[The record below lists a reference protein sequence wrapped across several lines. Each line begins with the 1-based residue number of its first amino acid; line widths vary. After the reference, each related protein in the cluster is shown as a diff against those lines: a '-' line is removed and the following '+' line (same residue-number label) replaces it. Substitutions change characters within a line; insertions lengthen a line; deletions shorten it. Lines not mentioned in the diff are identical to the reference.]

1 MSETSGLRLGTGKDG
16 CGPQDSEDP
25 HFRINRASRDTA
37 HYVRHF
43 SNMRGSEAENRP
55 SRVEADDEKQKEG
68 LHVSKRQK
76 RAKYASKAW
85 SVLRHNQTKGHAYE
99 CQRTGIDM
107 RGKWRD
113 TNRTSG
119 PIDDFA
125 SRLNRIEQQLS
136 TMKEPDFHPDETCE
150 SVGSQLDLQ
159 GDLAES
165 GGKKTPGSDSCSRS
179 AHVPAFSGETSIAH
193 NLTVVESRLEQMGV
207 QYARLR
213 SASPSRAFRSCLT
226 PSPDNPPGS
235 HSDIHSSFV
244 NRVLD
249 ARGVVPQREQWDGLL
264 RTFCDEVHILV
275 PFLHLPSLYE
285 LYEGMWENS
294 LGGRSRDP
302 APDRSGVVRVQT
314 AHILLCLANGRCV
327 ESSRFEGDE
336 GRYSAGWSLYKA
348 ARDLFGDLLDGFNQ
362 SADQIFVLQTVLL
375 MVVYLFRID
384 AHGSAEKVLAL
395 SISHAHHLGLQRNR
409 VVEGMTPFDGEISRR
424 LWWCLYL
431 MDRRLAIE
439 TGRPFLIQDVNVDV
453 GLPRNVD
460 DKLLKQ
466 SQRTTQLYNSDQATA
481 ESEMASVPYLIAMA
495 SYSKVIGKV
504 WEALYGAAMSDSTS
518 SPLLNEYLEHLI
530 TQSQKGIHKEF
541 SFDPHNPGSDGTSGL
556 PWWQIKQKFIM
567 RIRWSSLYLLIRK
580 PMLQNTVALNQPV
593 PEAVENEVICM
604 RIAQSIFD
612 DFNRMPEQHPK
623 YTFPFLHYLTN
634 ATIIALG
641 LIIRQPSF
649 KQAYGELTM
658 KAAGSLLEHC
668 RKTWVS
674 GKMTR
679 TVWKLNQMADA
690 TLSRPGDRLQEG
702 AGHSEQRLGQP
713 VPDRKSSSPSTIVPG
728 PAPATSISSS
738 SATERDLLNGKKRG
752 SQYISRV
759 NGSSTVQAT
768 RPMRLDET
776 MIDQNTRNIQN
787 SEERHRVES
796 IRREQAEL
804 KSRMHAVPESGVYNG
819 SGSCEMAE
827 PRPSSFETLQVGH
840 DELDVDLS
848 FPGEMI
854 DGGMEWLQSLFV
866 DGLGTDLPPVWD

>member
-1 MSETSGLRLGTGKDG
+1 MR
-16 CGPQDSEDP
+16 DSE
-25 HFRINRASRDTA
+25 
-37 HYVRHF
+37 
-43 SNMRGSEAENRP
+43 SENSLNHVKADGEYHN
-55 SRVEADDEKQKEG
+55 EA

-76 RAKYASKAW
+76 RAKYASKACAECKRRKIKCDGDMPCRAC
-85 SVLRHNQTKGHAYE
+85 VAKGHAYE
-99 CQRTGIDM
+99 CQRTGTDM

-113 TNRTSG
+113 TKSTSG
-119 PIDDFA
+119 SIDDFA
-125 SRLNRIEQQLS
+125 SRLNRIEQHLS
-136 TMKEPDFHPDETCE
+136 TMKKPDFHPNETCK
-150 SVGSQLDLQ
+150 SAGSQLDLQ

-165 GGKKTPGSDSCSRS
+165 ADKKTPGSESCSRS

-213 SASPSRAFRSCLT
+213 SPSPSRAFRSCLT

-235 HSDIHSSFV
+235 HTDVHTSFV

-249 ARGVVPQREQWDGLL
+249 ARGVVPQREQWDRLL
-264 RTFCDEVHILV
+264 RTFCDEGHILV

-285 LYEGMWENS
+285 LYEGMWETS

-302 APDRSGVVRVQT
+302 APDRSGVIRVQT

-327 ESSRFEGDE
+327 ESSRIESDE

-395 SISHAHHLGLQRNR
+395 SISHAHHLGLHRNR
-409 VVEGMTPFDGEISRR
+409 VVEGMTLFDGEMSRR

-466 SQRTTQLYNSDQATA
+466 SQITTQLYNSDQATA
-481 ESEMASVPYLIAMA
+481 ESEMASVSYLIAMA

-504 WEALYGAAMSDSTS
+504 WEALYGAAMSDSTP

-530 TQSQKGIHKEF
+530 TQSQKGIHEEF
-541 SFDPHNPGSDGTSGL
+541 SFDPHNPGSDETSGL

-567 RIRWSSLYLLIRK
+567 RIRWTSLYLLIRK
-580 PMLQNTVALNQPV
+580 PMIQNTVALNQPV
-593 PEAVENEVICM
+593 PEAIENEVICM
-604 RIAQSIFD
+604 RMAQNIFD

-658 KAAGSLLEHC
+658 KAARSLWEHC

-674 GKMTR
+674 GRMTR

-702 AGHSEQRLGQP
+702 AGHSLQILGEP
-713 VPDRKSSSPSTIVPG
+713 VPDRQSCPPSIIVPG
-728 PAPATSISSS
+728 PAPSTSKPKFST
-738 SATERDLLNGKKRG
+738 TERDLLNGKKPG
-752 SQYISRV
+752 SQDLQIVS
-759 NGSSTVQAT
+759 AT
-768 RPMRLDET
+768 SILQTSRPMPVDEP
-776 MIDQNTRNIQN
+776 MINQSTRTIQN
-787 SEERHRVES
+787 PEERHRVEC

-804 KSRMHAVPESGVYNG
+804 RTRMHAAPESGVFNG
-819 SGSCEMAE
+819 SGSFEIAE
-827 PRPSSFETLQVGH
+827 PRPCSFETLQMGH
-840 DELDVDLS
+840 NDLDVDISL
-848 FPGEMI
+848 PGELI